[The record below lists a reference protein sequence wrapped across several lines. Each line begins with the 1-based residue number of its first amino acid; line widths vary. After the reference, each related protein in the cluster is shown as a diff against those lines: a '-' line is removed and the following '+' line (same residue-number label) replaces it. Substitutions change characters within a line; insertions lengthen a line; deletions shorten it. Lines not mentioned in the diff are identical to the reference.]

1 MDILHYQKS
10 MSRFDS
16 SKGDYETWRK
26 ICAGNA
32 KRAAFRA
39 KLRESAR
46 QALTTSLDACP
57 DGGESL
63 LASSGGRG
71 VDRLVDA
78 VDCKLALDRAHGL
91 LWAACIAIRCGY
103 GLGEIAERL
112 GIPRTTRSGV
122 RSATSGRRLA
132 MSLDSFELP
141 SPDQLLAPIVPAGE
155 LMESNPS
162 LRPPVI
168 DGLLRRGETMNLISN
183 PKFGKSWAVLNLAFA
198 VGNGQPFFG
207 FETTQGRVLLLDSE
221 LHQETLAHR
230 MRLLVGK
237 TGLSPDNVL
246 VCNERG
252 QISGLDG
259 LKQRLD
265 ELQRLDLSLLVIDPL
280 YRFLP
285 DGCDENSNS
294 DIMRVFN
301 SIDEIAL
308 AANCAIASVHHA
320 TKGGQG
326 LKSTTDVGAG
336 AGSQSRAADTHLVI
350 RELKTPDAFGVS
362 AVVRSGP
369 RVEPFAIRRDFPLFV
384 RDDSI
389 DPTNYA
395 GAKSSST
402 STGGSSSTSLK
413 PTKEELI
420 RLVPTVALDGDPKTQ
435 AEVIALMCERLLCSE
450 RAAKEAVRSAA
461 MAGLVRIGRLP
472 DQPLER
478 RAAKFI
484 LPPGS
489 GLIAA

>member
-1 MDILHYQKS
+1 
-10 MSRFDS
+10 
-16 SKGDYETWRK
+16 
-26 ICAGNA
+26 
-32 KRAAFRA
+32 
-39 KLRESAR
+39 
-46 QALTTSLDACP
+46 
-57 DGGESL
+57 
-63 LASSGGRG
+63 
-71 VDRLVDA
+71 
-78 VDCKLALDRAHGL
+78 
-91 LWAACIAIRCGY
+91 
-103 GLGEIAERL
+103 
-112 GIPRTTRSGV
+112 
-122 RSATSGRRLA
+122 
-132 MSLDSFELP
+132 MSLETFELP
-141 SPDQLLAPIVPAGE
+141 EPEKHLGAILPATE
-155 LMESNPS
+155 LMASHPS
-162 LRPPVI
+162 LRPPI
-168 DGLLRRGETMNLISN
+168 IEGLLRRGETMNLISN

-198 VGNGQPFFG
+198 VANGQPFLG
-207 FETTQGRVLLLDSE
+207 FETMPGRVLLCDLE
-221 LHQETLAHR
+221 LHRETLAHR

-237 TGLSPDNVL
+237 TGLSPENVL

-252 QISGLDG
+252 AISGLDG
-259 LKQRLD
+259 LTMRLD
-265 ELQRLDLSLLVIDPL
+265 ELQRLDLSLLIIDPL

-285 DGCDENSNS
+285 EGCDENSNS
-294 DIMRVFN
+294 DIMRIFN

-308 AANCAIASVHHA
+308 AANCAVAVVHHA
-320 TKGGQG
+320 TKGAQG
-326 LKSTTDVGAG
+326 LKATTDVGAG

-350 RELKTPDAFGVS
+350 RELKTPDTFGVS
-362 AVVRSGP
+362 AVVRSWP

-402 STGGSSSTSLK
+402 STGGGSSTSVK
-413 PTKEELI
+413 PKKEELV

-435 AEVIALMCERLLCSE
+435 AEVIALLCDRLLCSE